1 MRMQWLPHEPCPPA
15 ARTIYQEL
23 PPVAADILWS
33 RGYRT
38 LEDVDRFLHP
48 RWEEHVHDPEQF
60 RHLPPALGRVFTAL
74 EAEERITVHG
84 DYDADGVTGSTV
96 LMTTLREIEQRLGK
110 ERSCVDYY
118 IPHRDKEG
126 YGLRPKTVDLLHER
140 GTRLLITVD
149 CGIACVEEIA
159 LARSQGI
166 DVIVV
171 DHHQFGETL
180 PDAWLIHPGIPEE
193 TYPFK
198 QLAAVGVSFKFACA
212 LLAQARRRGIAIP
225 IGWEKWLLDLVSIA
239 TVTDM
244 VPLVG
249 ENRVLEHYG
258 LQVLQK
264 TRRPGLRALLDAAR
278 LSDAPVTTESI
289 GFGIGPR
296 LNAAGRMEHAS
307 LALEL
312 LLAQTIE
319 EASEKVVA
327 LERCNRARQDETR
340 RMMEEAEVQLL
351 ARGYNEERLK
361 AADGPKVIV
370 LSEKRWS
377 PALVGLVAGRLLER
391 YARPVIAIGH
401 HEGQWIG
408 SGRSIA
414 TYNIT
419 EAMRAAGAGI
429 LTRVG
434 GHVQAC
440 GFAFE
445 DEAQFEELADKLQMH
460 AAQRLSVEDLV
471 PKKKYDAELR
481 LSEVTPELIRTLEQF
496 EPCGEGNPRP
506 LFCTRQALVTAAG
519 VMGTDGRHLRLT
531 VSAPGG
537 AFLKCVGFGMGDRL
551 EEARVGAKIDLLYHV
566 GMNKWNGREEP
577 QALLVDLCAS

>member
-1 MRMQWLPHEPCPPA
+1 MRMQWLPQESCPPSERA
-15 ARTIYQEL
+15 IYQDL

-33 RGYRT
+33 RGHRT
-38 LEDVDRFLHP
+38 SEDVDRFLHP
-48 RWEEHVHDPEQF
+48 RWDEHTHDPEQF
-60 RHLPPALGRVFTAL
+60 RHLPPALERVFTTL
-74 EAEERITVHG
+74 TNGERITVHG

-96 LMTTLREIEQRLGK
+96 LMTTLREIEQKLGK
-110 ERSCVDYY
+110 ESTCVDYY

-126 YGLRPKTVDLLHER
+126 YGLRLRTVDILKER
-140 GTRLLITVD
+140 GTKLLITVD

-159 LARSQGI
+159 VARKEGI
-166 DVIVV
+166 EVIVV

-212 LLAQARRRGIAIP
+212 LLAEARRRNIDIP
-225 IGWEKWLLDLVSIA
+225 VGWEKWLLDLVSIA

-249 ENRVLEHYG
+249 ENRVLEHFG

-264 TRRPGLRALLDAAR
+264 TRRPGLRALLESAR
-278 LSDAPVTTESI
+278 LNETPLTTESI

-296 LNAAGRMEHAS
+296 INAAGRMEHAS

-312 LLAQTIE
+312 LLAKTVE
-319 EASEKVVA
+319 EASEKAAA
-327 LERCNRARQDETR
+327 LERCNRARQEETR
-340 RMMEEAEVQLL
+340 QMMQEAEEQLGAQGYTEEYL
-351 ARGYNEERLK
+351 AAK
-361 AADGPKVIV
+361 DGPKAI
-370 LSEKRWS
+370 LLADKRWS

-391 YARPVIAIGH
+391 FARPVVVVGH

-414 TYNIT
+414 AYNVT
-419 EAMRAAGAGI
+419 DAMRASGEGI

-445 DEAQFEELADKLQMH
+445 DEARIPELRQRLHTHAAERLTADKL
-460 AAQRLSVEDLV
+460 V
-471 PKKKYDAELR
+471 PTKKYDAELG
-481 LSEVTPELIRTLEQF
+481 LAEVNAFLIQTLDLF
-496 EPCGEGNPRP
+496 EPYGEGNPKP
-506 LFCTRQALVTAAG
+506 LFCSRQVLITSSG
-519 VMGTDGRHLRLT
+519 VMGTDGRHLRMT
-531 VSAPGG
+531 VSADG
-537 AFLKCVGFGMGDRL
+537 AFLKCVGFGMGERI
-551 EEARVGAKIDLLYHV
+551 EELKVGTKVDLLYHV
-566 GMNKWNGREEP
+566 NMNKWNGREEP
-577 QALLVDLCAS
+577 QAMLVDVCVS